1 MKIQIKDLEP
11 NPFRDIKNY
20 PIDEEKVKCLTNS
33 INQTGFWDNIL
44 ARQKD
49 GKIQIAYG
57 HHRLIVL
64 QKEFKPTDVI
74 DIPIRDL
81 DDPTMIQVMANENHE
96 SWGMLPKV
104 IDETIR
110 VAKKYLEEHP
120 EEVERLL
127 ERTKASTGA
136 FSEVGADIIHR
147 FLGKNW
153 SESRISYSLERMD
166 LHKTKE
172 THEKHVD
179 KKATDILPTERSA
192 RNLIRAIKQIKN
204 VTPEQQRRAA
214 ERMVKESN
222 LGESSAVKAI
232 LEEKY
237 RDKPEQKKE
246 KIFEEFIGECRED
259 TDKLNKKARTLL
271 EYEKEFNSE
280 YYQKT
285 FERLD
290 FMASIFKLIE
300 SFGLLFGRNFYEKR
314 SSEAL
319 LSSNNQK

>member
-20 PIDEEKVKCLTNS
+20 PIDEEKVRCLTNS

-64 QKEFKPTDVI
+64 QKEFKPTDII

-120 EEVERLL
+120 EIIKNYSTEKYSLKQPINER
-127 ERTKASTGA
+127 
-136 FSEVGADIIHR
+136 VIAD
-147 FLGKNW
+147 FLGANW
-153 SESRISYSLERMD
+153 SPSRIHFSLERFG
-166 LHKTKE
+166 LI
-172 THEKHVD
+172 EKKKLD
-179 KKATDILPTERSA
+179 KKAIDTLPTERSA
-192 RNLIRAIKQIKN
+192 RNLVRAIKQVKN
-204 VTPEQQRRAA
+204 ITPEQQRRAA
-214 ERMVKESN
+214 ERMVKEGN
-222 LGESSAVKAI
+222 LGESSAVKAV

-237 RDKPEQKKE
+237 REKPKQKKE

-259 TDKLNKKARTLL
+259 ADKLNKKVRTLL
-271 EYEKEFNSE
+271 EYKEEFNSG

-290 FMASIFKLIE
+290 FMASTFKLIE
-300 SFGLLFGRNFYEKR
+300 SLGLLLGRNFNEERNSK
-314 SSEAL
+314 AL